1 MLVLTLTTNQQKD
14 DCVNV
19 YDEHGKRTL
28 RICATEI
35 KGNKVKL
42 SFDGEARVMRKKVC
56 DSEILSEC
64 DE

>member
-1 MLVLTLTTNQQKD
+1 MLVLTLTTNQNKD

-19 YDEHGKRTL
+19 YDDKGNRTI

-42 SFDGEARVMRKKVC
+42 SFDGDAKIMRKKVC
-56 DSEILSEC
+56 DEAVLSDCE
-64 DE
+64 D